1 MFTRSAIF
9 VGLVGYAAA
18 FAGMAPMSLQA
29 SSRRAS
35 MQLRAGPSM
44 KIGIFYGTSTG
55 NTESVATRVRVQLI
69 SAGGFS
75 TRAPLSERDKS
86 YEAANNG
93 VKWFFWYTLHVHSP
107 CSLSVV
113 TLLSNMLVMWQLA
126 TALGAAIV
134 EDIGS
139 IEPAQLATYDTCKSK
154 NSLLVFGT
162 VLALCS
168 TFLTLHFC
176 VQWSLVPQLGTPVK
190 IRNVLA
196 QTGTPWSTLISRRW
210 ISLARRYATFEMQ
223 C

>member
-18 FAGMAPMSLQA
+18 FSGMAPMSLQA

-69 SAGGFS
+69 IAVGF
-75 TRAPLSERDKS
+75 
-86 YEAANNG
+86 N
-93 VKWFFWYTLHVHSP
+93 P
-107 CSLSVV
+107 CSVVREKIKIGENDCYDRSISVV
-113 TLLSNMLVMWQLA
+113 ICVVTVLSNLLVMWQLA

-154 NSLLVFGT
+154 KVIYCVWYQFLLSVQRFSPCT
-162 VLALCS
+162 SVCSDRRCPNLA
-168 TFLTLHFC
+168 H
-176 VQWSLVPQLGTPVK
+176 
-190 IRNVLA
+190 
-196 QTGTPWSTLISRRW
+196 RW
-210 ISLARRYATFEMQ
+210 R
-223 C
+223 

>member
-1 MFTRSAIF
+1 MLCYVAPAHLNTRCPQSKMFTRSAIF

-93 VKWFFWYTLHVHSP
+93 VK
-107 CSLSVV
+107 
-113 TLLSNMLVMWQLA
+113 
-126 TALGAAIV
+126 
-134 EDIGS
+134 
-139 IEPAQLATYDTCKSK
+139 
-154 NSLLVFGT
+154 
-162 VLALCS
+162 
-168 TFLTLHFC
+168 
-176 VQWSLVPQLGTPVK
+176 
-190 IRNVLA
+190 
-196 QTGTPWSTLISRRW
+196 
-210 ISLARRYATFEMQ
+210 
-223 C
+223 